1 MATKE
6 EIRVAIEQDEQEKI
20 DVETVEI
27 EGREMD
33 IMSLD
38 NTPGWKAVVKE
49 LQEEVDNIEAQ
60 IFDINS
66 GTSNE
71 EIKELRIRRYY
82 LVKLI
87 NLPKTKRELFTLR
100 KQED

>member
-66 GTSNE
+66 GLKDE